1 LNLGAAGSLPNLLR
15 RCRRD
20 TRICDYAGLTRFST
34 LERAET
40 MEAIDLPA
48 AAPPLYSTGP
58 VLVKVPD
65 EAYCLSLKSLYKSL
79 KVGVTAGN
87 SYSLALADKS

>member
-1 LNLGAAGSLPNLLR
+1 
-15 RCRRD
+15 
-20 TRICDYAGLTRFST
+20 
-34 LERAET
+34 

-65 EAYCLSLKSLYKSL
+65 TGPAEAYCLSLKSLYKSL